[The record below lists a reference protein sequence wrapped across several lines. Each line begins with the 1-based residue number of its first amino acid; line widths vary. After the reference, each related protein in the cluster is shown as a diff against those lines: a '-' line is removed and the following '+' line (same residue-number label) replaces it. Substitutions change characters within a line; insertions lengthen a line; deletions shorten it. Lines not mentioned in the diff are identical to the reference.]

1 MTKDQTR
8 EYYLDTARV
17 MAFQSILSEIVRQH
31 GISEDQFQSLLQRKV
46 NYYVMKCLQMI
57 EDKDPN
63 YAAAL
68 QILNEDELQADLEL
82 PSIFPS

>member
-8 EYYLDTARV
+8 EYYLDTARIL
-17 MAFQSILSEIVRQH
+17 AFQSVLSELVHQH
-31 GISEDQFQSLLQRKV
+31 GISENQFQLLFQRKV
-46 NYYVMKCLQMI
+46 NYYMMKCLQKI

-82 PSIFPS
+82 PQLFPS